1 MAQFLKDEVKEKIKV
16 SAVETFTKK
25 GFKESSIKEIA
36 VGAGVS
42 VGNVYRYFTNKDAL
56 YEAVIA
62 NVYEGVQAI
71 LSSVGERK
79 DYMKLM
85 NPEEGVEVIYTP
97 MHRFIELYR
106 QEEAVFEM
114 LLSGGVDIYYEK
126 TVMAVQGI
134 LADSFVK
141 FWGVDSDLGIMT
153 RLEASALSNALI
165 FSVVDLIRNADDEAL
180 DEVLVEFVTRLVKG
194 YMMVKLQG

>member
-114 LLSGGVDIYYEK
+114 LLSGGVDIHYEK